1 MGDDGTY
8 FAEGRTKW
16 LGNFIVT
23 FISACQWIYAF
34 ILTACV
40 DMAGGPYSPEIEIDF
55 STRTAALRKI
65 FLLGVVGLSWFA
77 AYSFAFR
84 RRWSWYYTWILGALL
99 LGVGLYAH
107 STSQGALEAF
117 LGRGSLRQTT
127 GFVVALLS
135 FSVLVLLP
143 LTDAV
148 AVLSR
153 FTARWLTSISLNCR
167 SRR

>member
-8 FAEGRTKW
+8 FAQGRTKW
-16 LGNFIVT
+16 LGNFLVT

-40 DMAGGPYSPEIEIDF
+40 GMAGGPYSPEIEIDF
-55 STRTAALRKI
+55 STRTAALRTI
-65 FLLGVVGLSWFA
+65 FLLGVVGLTWFA

-84 RRWSWYYTWILGALL
+84 RRWAWYYTDLGSVLTRRRALH
-99 LGVGLYAH
+99 H

-143 LTDAV
+143 LPPTRPQFFRDLRPA
-148 AVLSR
+148 A
-153 FTARWLTSISLNCR
+153 
-167 SRR
+167 